1 MDNHAPQVRLY
12 IMCII
17 AVIITIIIYRVWNR
31 YVLFSG
37 LTGVSCVS

>member
-1 MDNHAPQVRLY
+1 MDYHASQVRLY

-17 AVIITIIIYRVWNR
+17 TVIITIIIYRVCNR
-31 YVLFSG
+31 YVLLSG